1 MPASAWATMK
11 SSAPRGVCA
20 PASAPSPSR
29 CMPSVRLHVQTGVGE
44 EAGKPRLTSRST
56 LPTRC
61 SSADRMYVSGRPD
74 SKISRIVLAA
84 RLSTGPGVAD
94 GSITGLLIVFSSA
107 ILRDSFIMDERPG
120 ELDDDDGCSS
130 GFGKV

>member
-1 MPASAWATMK
+1 MNLGFEHKFRVAGSTKNAVK
-11 SSAPRGVCA
+11 FRVDVVNVFDESYQIRSG
-20 PASAPSPSR
+20 
-29 CMPSVRLHVQTGVGE
+29 TGVGV

-84 RLSTGPGVAD
+84 RLSTGPGVAEC
-94 GSITGLLIVFSSA
+94 SITGLSIVFSSA
-107 ILRDSFIMDERPG
+107 ILGDSFYYGRAARRIRLRSFERRI
-120 ELDDDDGCSS
+120 
-130 GFGKV
+130 